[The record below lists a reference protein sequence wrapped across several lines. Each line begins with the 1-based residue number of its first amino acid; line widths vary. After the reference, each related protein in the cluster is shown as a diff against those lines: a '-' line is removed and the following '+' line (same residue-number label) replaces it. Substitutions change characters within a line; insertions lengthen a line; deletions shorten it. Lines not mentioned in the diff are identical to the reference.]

1 MQNELQKEV
10 LGKKI
15 TRPSLRREMAET
27 AVTQK
32 GVSVALACRTFCV
45 SETCYRCRPKPD
57 QENHRVADLLA
68 GLTQA
73 RRSWGFGLCFL

>member
-15 TRPSLRREMAET
+15 TRPFLRREMAET

-45 SETCYRCRPKPD
+45 SEACYRCTPKL
-57 QENHRVADLLA
+57 EIGRASCRERV
-68 GLTQA
+68 LTDV
-73 RRSWGFGLCFL
+73 